1 MNIFGIIKIY
11 IDNIVKNSYNA
22 YKAFMLV
29 LFLYFLVNEFTNY
42 DIIIESSKDSNLYF
56 GFPEPANP
64 NLYGIIEL
72 HNFIMFF
79 IVMIV
84 FFTLITISEVLSN
97 FSVQHLRG
105 VEAYNKAKHIYNIN
119 IQHNTTLELF

>member
-1 MNIFGIIKIY
+1 MRVFDIIKTLIQ
-11 IDNIVKNSYNA
+11 SYNKN
-22 YKAFMLV
+22 YSPYMLFMLA
-29 LFLYFLVNEFTNY
+29 LSIYFLIHELTNY
-42 DIIIESSKDSNLYF
+42 NHIIESSNDNNLYF

-64 NLYGIIEL
+64 SLYGIIEL

-97 FSVQHLRG
+97 FSLQHLRG
-105 VEAYNKAKHIYNIN
+105 VEAYNKAKQMYNIS
-119 IQHNTTLELF
+119 IYHNTRLELF

>member
-1 MNIFGIIKIY
+1 MDMFELIKKFI
-11 IDNIVKNSYNA
+11 NSKNSYSA
-22 YKAFMLV
+22 YKV
-29 LFLYFLVNEFTNY
+29 LMSVLLLYFIVNEFINY
-42 DIIIESSKDSNLYF
+42 DIIIESSKKSNLFF

-64 NLYGIIEL
+64 SLYGIIEL

-84 FFTLITISEVLSN
+84 FFTFITISEVLSN

-105 VEAYNKAKHIYNIN
+105 VEAYNKAKDIYNIN
-119 IQHNTTLELF
+119 IQHNT